1 MDQNEYEYFSNL
13 INEISDR
20 ESEHS
25 TKLINWVKHIVT
37 ILIAL
42 LSVLVAFGTKNSLD
56 GYLQLIFSAILIS
69 IGIGVFSGVVF
80 SFKSIDELSQ
90 INKNKRIALHRRLN
104 GETDNLITISINH
117 KWYFKLSKI
126 VFLLSFSLSIILL
139 VIYGIL
145 K

>member
-1 MDQNEYEYFSNL
+1 MDQNEYQYYSNL

-42 LSVLVAFGTKNSLD
+42 LSVLVAFGTTKDLN
-56 GYLQLIFSAILIS
+56 GYLQIIFSAILIS
-69 IGIGVFSGVVF
+69 IGIGIFSGVVF
-80 SFKSIDELSQ
+80 GYKSIDELSQ
-90 INKNKRIALHRRLN
+90 ISKNKRIALHRRLN
-104 GETDNLITISINH
+104 GETDNLITISINR
-117 KWYFKLSKI
+117 KWYFKLAEI
-126 VFLLSFSLSIILL
+126 IFLLSSSLSIILL